1 MLVGGK
7 EITMSSE
14 SEQSSGMSG
23 QIEDLIVDLGNEKFM
38 TRHEAL
44 SSLKQML
51 PTHERAIAAE
61 LVRWIQL
68 YGKSDAGGSASFVNK
83 AAMEL
88 FQDMTEMGL
97 EPLIN
102 EGLAEGDFYARRSV
116 MDAIGRTGRM
126 SVLPYLIAGM
136 NDDDKY
142 TRWQAAKGL
151 GRYAGSS
158 EAREALVKGL
168 ADSNPYVRRR
178 AGRSLENFG
187 GIGPGEDKVE
197 GPMEK
202 DGKGD
207 IDGDGIPDAED
218 ENPRVPDEEKSE
230 DVDYSSMTV
239 PQLKEALKEKGLTVS
254 GKKADLIA
262 RLKE

>member
-1 MLVGGK
+1 MD
-7 EITMSSE
+7 SE

-44 SSLKQML
+44 GSLREML
-51 PTHERAIAAE
+51 PTHERAIATE

-88 FQDMTEMGL
+88 FQEMTEMGL

-142 TRWQAAKGL
+142 TRWQAACII
-151 GRYAGSS
+151 
-158 EAREALVKGL
+158 
-168 ADSNPYVRRR
+168 
-178 AGRSLENFG
+178 SLT
-187 GIGPGEDKVE
+187 IGPN
-197 GPMEK
+197 PMGFVIIRNNFINFKISAFLHKTYK
-202 DGKGD
+202 DF
-207 IDGDGIPDAED
+207 
-218 ENPRVPDEEKSE
+218 
-230 DVDYSSMTV
+230 
-239 PQLKEALKEKGLTVS
+239 
-254 GKKADLIA
+254 
-262 RLKE
+262 